1 MRLAVFGVTGRTGRM
16 VVEEARRRGHDVVA
30 PVRQLPT
37 EPFDDGV
44 QPVVVDLRDRREV
57 APTLKGSD
65 AVVSAIGPV
74 ARVTTTEVSDVLRIV
89 VEAMADVG
97 LRRIV
102 AAANAKVLTDDEVT
116 GDYANV
122 AAEHRRDAA
131 ILRASDVDWT
141 ILAPP
146 FLKDDPQTG
155 AVETVVDGTGPG
167 RSLTRGDFANA
178 LLGALNRPDWIGHI
192 IGITNR

>member
-1 MRLAVFGVTGRTGRM
+1 MRVAVFGATGRTGRM

-30 PVRQLPT
+30 PVRQLPA

-44 QPVVVDLRDRREV
+44 VPVIVDLRDRGEV
-57 APTLKGSD
+57 ALTLKGSD

-74 ARVTTTEVSDVLRIV
+74 ARVTTTEVSDVLRTLV
-89 VEAMADVG
+89 KAMANVG

-146 FLKDDPQTG
+146 FLKDDPATG
-155 AVETVVDGTGPG
+155 AVDTAVDGTGPG
-167 RSLTRGDFANA
+167 RSLTRGDFAGA
-178 LLGALNRPDWIGHI
+178 LLDALDRPDWIGHV

>member
-1 MRLAVFGVTGRTGRM
+1 M
-16 VVEEARRRGHDVVA
+16 
-30 PVRQLPT
+30 
-37 EPFDDGV
+37 
-44 QPVVVDLRDRREV
+44 REV
-57 APTLKGSD
+57 ASTLKGSD

-74 ARVTTTEVSDVLRIV
+74 ARVTTTEVSDVLRV
-89 VEAMADVG
+89 VVDAMADVG

-131 ILRASDVDWT
+131 ILRASDLDWT

-146 FLKDDPQTG
+146 FLKDDPTTG
-155 AVETVVDGTGPG
+155 AVDAVVDGKGPG

-178 LLGALNRPDWIGHI
+178 LLDALDRPDWIGHI
-192 IGITNR
+192 IGITN